1 MRALRGGGMTKDALY
16 LDGLIDLLA
25 YMKGGG
31 DVPLL
36 FIGKFALKQRAVLER
51 LLEAGFLHP
60 PALNPNWVDRPGAGE
75 ELAAVAELEID
86 RFYKETSA

>member
-1 MRALRGGGMTKDALY
+1 M
-16 LDGLIDLLA
+16 
-25 YMKGGG
+25 
-31 DVPLL
+31 PLL

-60 PALNPNWVDRPGAGE
+60 PALNPNWVDRPGTGE
-75 ELAAVAELEID
+75 ELAAIAELEID